1 MYAFAVVMLVVIF
14 AVLTF
19 LAVEV
24 RKWTAGRRFISRRR
38 FVLRVVSGIVLFGL
52 LTAIFI
58 GVLIL
63 RLQTPTGRPTLF
75 LVYWFACLLVAVA
88 LMILAL
94 QELKQVKLRELQGEH
109 ELWREVARLFVSQ
122 SRKKRD

>member
-1 MYAFAVVMLVVIF
+1 MYVFAVVMLVVIF

-24 RKWTAGRRFISRRR
+24 RKWTAGRRFISRRH
-38 FVLRVVSGIVLFGL
+38 FVLRVISGLVLLGL

-63 RLQTPTGRPTLF
+63 RLQSPAGRPALF
-75 LVYWFACLLVAVA
+75 LIYWITCLVVALA

-94 QELKQVKLRELQGEH
+94 QELKQVKLGELQGEH
-109 ELWREVARLFVSQ
+109 ELWREVARLFVDQ